1 MCVWRG
7 VCVCGVWVR
16 DGVCVR
22 VVRVERERE
31 RERERVCVCVC
42 VCVCA
47 GLLGLTPENNSCN
60 NCSFFFSF
68 MYCIIIQLMANYA
81 GQRSFC

>member
-1 MCVWRG
+1 MCVCER
-7 VCVCGVWVR
+7 VCVCVR
-16 DGVCVR
+16 ER
-22 VVRVERERE
+22 ERETRERRERE
-31 RERERVCVCVC
+31 RERGERERVRECVC